1 MPSQQHLESLRVEEL
16 KCLRQFTLFLEDK
29 AVTGIFGP
37 NGSGK
42 STLLHAL
49 ACVYKP
55 SAGNGENHK
64 FSDFFK
70 SDSNFNWI
78 GTDFTISYSQRND
91 MTHNIDSKT
100 KTYKKK
106 ANRWI
111 HDYAERPERPVF
123 YIGISTSIPDIE
135 LIKTNLN
142 SVNVVRDA
150 VAIPKAN
157 EIRQAA
163 AVIMN
168 IDYSDLYQSSA
179 SSISKKLLSVQ
190 QGNPEHTTYQSL
202 NMGAGEQRLLRM
214 LTIIHNAPQ
223 YSLIIIDEIDLTL
236 HTAAL
241 QRFLD
246 HIVDYATNNH
256 LQIVF
261 TSHREAIAER
271 KDINVRH
278 IYQANGKTICL
289 SNSTPECL
297 EALTGVIAKP
307 LQIYV
312 EDEFA
317 REIMEQILIE
327 ENALSLSSVLI
338 FGSSGNAF
346 IAAAGLHITGK
357 LTDNVVIVLDG
368 DVYKTEAERLEQMKC
383 YSGTEVDLDVRRSD
397 AASHITQF
405 CLPPDTKP
413 EVFVHDC
420 LCRLDDGSDVCESAK
435 HIVVESDSHEYV
447 NKIADRMG
455 VGMARGLPKII
466 AKFAECPEWPAY
478 SEPIRQWINDRL
490 AILRGS

>member
-1 MPSQQHLESLRVEEL
+1 MPSQQHLESLQIEEL
-16 KCLRQFTLFLEDK
+16 KCLRHFTLSLEDK

-55 SAGNGENHK
+55 LGGNGENHK

-78 GTDFTISYSQRND
+78 GTNFTIFYSQRND
-91 MTHNIDSKT
+91 VTHNIDPKN
-100 KTYKKK
+100 KTYKKT

-135 LIKTNLN
+135 LIKTNQS
-142 SVNVVRDA
+142 SVNDMRDA

-168 IDYSDLYQSSA
+168 INYSDLYQSSA
-179 SSISKKLLSVQ
+179 SSISKKLLSVE

-214 LTIIHNAPQ
+214 LTIIHNAPR
-223 YSLIIIDEIDLTL
+223 YSLIVIDEIDLTL

-241 QRFLD
+241 QRFID
-246 HIVDYATNNH
+246 HLVVYATGNH

-261 TSHREAIAER
+261 TSHREAIAGR

-278 IYQANGKTICL
+278 IYQANDRTICL

-312 EDEFA
+312 EDRFA
-317 REIMEQILIE
+317 KEIMEQILIE
-327 ENALSLSSVLI
+327 ENAMSLSSVLI

-357 LTDNVVIVLDG
+357 LSDNVVIILDG
-368 DVYKTEAERLEQMKC
+368 DVYRTEAERLEQMKC
-383 YSGTEVDLDVRRSD
+383 YSGTEADLDARRSE
-397 AASHITQF
+397 AVSHIIQF
-405 CLPPDTKP
+405 CLPLDTKP
-413 EVFVHDC
+413 EIYVHDC
-420 LCRLDDGSDVCESAK
+420 LCHLDDGSDVCESAK
-435 HIVVESDSHEYV
+435 HIVVEPDSHEYV
-447 NKIADRMG
+447 NKIAERMG
-455 VGMARGLPKII
+455 IGMERGLPKII
-466 AKFAECPEWPAY
+466 AKFAECPEWTVY
-478 SEPIRQWINDRL
+478 SEPIRQWVKDRL
-490 AILRGS
+490 VILRGA